1 MSFIDNFSK
10 KLSKVIKAK
19 VVTYGWQNLDPNSLQ
34 FRLSLGIIIIFIVE
48 LISFNIWTDWEMKQ
62 FLIAINPQQI
72 IYDDRV
78 NLLTVIEHFR
88 TATFLSLA
96 TSTIFTILFVW
107 RSLLPLRQINRWTQN
122 YSFQLNPS
130 ELKLQW
136 TPRELS
142 SLVGTW
148 NLLLTR
154 LAEVREQQQQ
164 FTTNLAHEL
173 RTPLSMVYAY
183 LKRTQQKNH
192 HLNDSQQ
199 EALAM
204 AVEDAERMTQIV
216 QDLIALARADNI
228 ILFESEPL
236 VLNDS
241 IAEIAQMTEKF
252 EYRSIQVKLPQFP
265 IVVKTDRNYLM
276 QILNHLINNAIEYSD
291 PTQPI
296 ILQLTQS
303 DDWAVIK
310 VSDHGCGIS
319 LSEQSR
325 IFDPFYRVDPSRARS
340 TGGSGLGLSIVK
352 RLVER
357 MNGSIEVR
365 SQPNEG
371 STFIVK
377 LPIVGVKP

>member
-1 MSFIDNFSK
+1 
-10 KLSKVIKAK
+10 
-19 VVTYGWQNLDPNSLQ
+19 
-34 FRLSLGIIIIFIVE
+34 
-48 LISFNIWTDWEMKQ
+48 
-62 FLIAINPQQI
+62 
-72 IYDDRV
+72 
-78 NLLTVIEHFR
+78 
-88 TATFLSLA
+88 
-96 TSTIFTILFVW
+96 
-107 RSLLPLRQINRWTQN
+107 
-122 YSFQLNPS
+122 
-130 ELKLQW
+130 LQW

-310 VSDHGCGIS
+310 VSDRGCGIS